1 MQGGAAAATQA
12 EACFRRALALARR
25 QGAKSH
31 ELRGGTS
38 LARLWREQGRLR
50 QALRLLAPI
59 YDWFTE
65 GFETPDLQEARRL
78 LDELSAEI

>member
-1 MQGGAAAATQA
+1 MQGGTAAAAQA
-12 EACFRRALALARR
+12 DACFRRALAVARR

-50 QALRLLAPI
+50 EALGLLAPM
-59 YDWFTE
+59 YAWFTE
-65 GFETPDLQEARRL
+65 GFDTPDLQEARCL
-78 LDELSAEI
+78 LDDLSAES